1 MKALHLGLVPHQ
13 CPIPQMNDD
22 GFLGDET
29 VPMKTVD
36 VPTRVGKRD
45 IVYLVRVEPDLVLS
59 TF

>member
-1 MKALHLGLVPHQ
+1 
-13 CPIPQMNDD
+13 MNDD